1 MHSKYIS
8 QVPEWQIVSD
18 FKAAR
23 KDEGGSDANRHLIRA
38 KLQRVS
44 KCEVCVSVCCAT
56 LLSQLVGPACVQTR
70 SSNQRGRACRPSG
83 KDPGRRGY

>member
-1 MHSKYIS
+1 MGYLTKFGGSNSKRLSMHSEYIS

-44 KCEVCVSVCCAT
+44 K
-56 LLSQLVGPACVQTR
+56 
-70 SSNQRGRACRPSG
+70 
-83 KDPGRRGY
+83 